1 MLYEFDHQHTQSL
14 NAKLGLELTDEQL
27 MAGLKAQN
35 QEALATLYRRH
46 TPLLRTIMGRVL
58 GNETDVDDLLQE
70 VFVELWNRA
79 ERYDEAKGKALGWI
93 VTLARRRAIDR
104 VRKKQAYAR
113 AAERL
118 REQSAGGAEP
128 MHPAAD
134 EEVAS
139 SDVAQLFQRV
149 IATLPSAQRQALHL
163 AYYAGLSQRD
173 IAHRTG
179 IPLGTIK
186 TRLELALRKVRGGL
200 LAFGGEVE
208 WQAARS

>member
-14 NAKLGLELTDEQL
+14 NAGRSLELTDEQL

-35 QEALATLYRRH
+35 QDALATLHRRH
-46 TPLLRTIMGRVL
+46 TPLLRTIIGRVV
-58 GNETDVDDLLQE
+58 GNEADVDDLLQE

-79 ERYDEAKGKALGWI
+79 ERYDETKGKALGWI

-113 AAERL
+113 AGERL
-118 REQSAGGAEP
+118 REESVGGADA

-139 SDVAQLFQRV
+139 SDIARLFQRV
-149 IATLPSAQRQALHL
+149 IATLPTAQRQALHL
-163 AYYAGLSQRD
+163 TYYTGLSQRD

-186 TRLELALRKVRGGL
+186 TRLELALRKVRSGM
-200 LAFGGEVE
+200 LAFGGESE
-208 WQAARS
+208 WHTSRA